1 MNTRAAAWFAEVA
14 ATRSADKIGEWVN
27 WRMGESTF
35 RLAQNRQP
43 RSEMIQIYTGD
54 GKGKTTAAVGLAA
67 RASKYYE
74 VLFLQVI
81 KDGSSSEIES
91 LKKIG
96 KITARNFGNGTW
108 IFKESDREKE
118 KAKVLEAIDFAE
130 KSYSD
135 FQVIIIDELVTAVNL
150 KIIPENAVLDLLN
163 KVPENVEVVLTGRGA
178 TKDLIERADLVT
190 EMKEIK
196 HYYKKGVKARKGIE
210 S

>member
-1 MNTRAAAWFAEVA
+1 
-14 ATRSADKIGEWVN
+14 
-27 WRMGESTF
+27 
-35 RLAQNRQP
+35 
-43 RSEMIQIYTGD
+43 MIQIYTGD

-67 RASKYYE
+67 RASKHYK

-81 KDGSSSEIES
+81 KDGSSSEIGI
-91 LKKIG
+91 LKKLEN
-96 KITARNFGNGTW
+96 ITVKNFGNGTW

-118 KAKVLEAIDFAE
+118 KAKVLKAIDFAE

-135 FQVIIIDELVTAVNL
+135 FQVIIIDEIVTAVNL

-178 TKDLIERADLVT
+178 TKDLIERADMVT
-190 EMKEIK
+190 EMKDIK